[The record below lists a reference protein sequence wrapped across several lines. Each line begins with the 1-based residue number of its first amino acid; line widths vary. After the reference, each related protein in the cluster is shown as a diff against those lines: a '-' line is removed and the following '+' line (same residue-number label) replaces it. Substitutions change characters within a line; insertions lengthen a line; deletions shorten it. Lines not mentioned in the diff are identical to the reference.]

1 MARTVQYERISY
13 LARALGGFPVAMNLV
28 ALLGLTA
35 AIIVPEDLLGRGAAV
50 VVALLVVGRVVW
62 QLLDDRR
69 NGVTDRLWIGN
80 NVVAR
85 VALTGAALAT
95 GLAADVEPLWLVA
108 AATIVMVL
116 LVGEQSVRRPLGS
129 AIPQA
134 ANLPGGEV
142 AIPSLALARAINMV
156 VTAATVLLAVSGAFG
171 LTAVPALLAAV
182 VGVGMTLLI
191 GLQATRFLVQ
201 RRRFEKQLPKILADL
216 GPAFAFHWQAPAGT
230 AYQASMW
237 LPYLDRIGAPYFV
250 LVRTVANFTE
260 VAKMTSAPVILRVG
274 LEDLDRI
281 VTPSL
286 KVVFYANTAVRNS
299 HMIRFPKLTHIQ
311 LNHGDSDKIAS
322 VSPTFRQY
330 DRNFVAGQAAIDR
343 FAVHGVQTLSEQFEI
358 VGRPQLE
365 DVRQATG
372 PIAAVEQ
379 PVVLYSPTWSGF
391 YDDSDYSSLSA
402 GPEIVRALLD
412 RGATVLFRPHPYA
425 RRHPGNTRACEQVIA
440 LLEADARA
448 TGRAHVFG
456 PAAETAMSVV
466 DCFNASDAM
475 VSDVSSLAS
484 DYLMSGKPFA
494 MAAVSKHGEDFAR
507 EFPLSRAAYVFDV
520 RGKQAE
526 GFTELV
532 EDMLGPDSH
541 GPTRDSLRSY
551 YLGDV
556 EPGRVAER
564 FLETARRYVVAGAE
578 QGPTA

>member
-1 MARTVQYERISY
+1 MARTVQNERIRY

-35 AIIVPEDLLGRGAAV
+35 AIAAPEDLLGRGAALV
-50 VVALLVVGRVVW
+50 TAALVVGRVAW
-62 QLLDDRR
+62 QLVTDRR
-69 NGVTDRLWIGN
+69 ERVTDRLWIGN

-85 VALTGAALAT
+85 VALAGAALVT
-95 GLAADVEPLWLVA
+95 GLAADLESLWLVA
-108 AATIVMVL
+108 ATAIVMIL

-142 AIPSLALARAINMV
+142 EIPSLSLARTIHMV
-156 VTAATVLLAVSGAFG
+156 NTGAAVLLAFSGAFG
-171 LTAVPALLAAV
+171 VTAVPALVAAV

-191 GLQATRFLVQ
+191 GLQAVRFLVQ
-201 RRRFEKQLPKILADL
+201 RRRFEKQLPTILAEL

-230 AYQASMW
+230 AYQAAMW
-237 LPYLDRIGAPYFV
+237 LPYLERLGVPYFV

-260 VAKMTSAPVILRVG
+260 VAKMTNAPVILRVG
-274 LEDLDRI
+274 LEDLDRV

-286 KVVFYANTAVRNS
+286 RVVFYANTAVRNS

-365 DVRQATG
+365 DVEQATA
-372 PIAAVEQ
+372 PIASVER

-391 YDDSDYSSLSA
+391 YDDSDYSSLPA
-402 GPEIVRALLD
+402 GPEIVRILLE

-425 RRHPGNTRACEQVIA
+425 RRHPGNTRACERVIA
-440 LLEADARA
+440 LLEADAR
-448 TGRAHVFG
+448 TSGRAHVFG
-456 PAAETAMSVV
+456 AAAESAMSVV

-494 MAAVSKHGEDFAR
+494 MAAVSKHGEEFAR

-520 RGKQAE
+520 RGKDPQ
-526 GFTELV
+526 GFAELV
-532 EDMLGPDSH
+532 EDMLGADSH
-541 GPTRDSLRSY
+541 GPTRASLRSY

-564 FLETARRYVVAGAE
+564 FLDTARRYVTAG
-578 QGPTA
+578 TD